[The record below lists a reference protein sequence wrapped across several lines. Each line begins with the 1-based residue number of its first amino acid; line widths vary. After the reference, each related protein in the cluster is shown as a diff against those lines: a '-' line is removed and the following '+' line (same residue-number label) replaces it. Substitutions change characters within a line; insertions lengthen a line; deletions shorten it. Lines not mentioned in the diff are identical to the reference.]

1 MSHPLQPD
9 TALCTPD
16 TVPAAQDAAA
26 HARSQFPRGLYQP
39 EGSFRFAMDA
49 LLLARFALPASGS
62 RKECTVADLGTGCGV
77 VALAMLLDA
86 PSMTATGLDIDP
98 ALAAAAQTNAAS
110 LGLEDRFA
118 ARTGN
123 LADVRTMLAAETFDL
138 VVSNPPYR
146 RADQG
151 RHSAT
156 QLRTNALFETAG
168 GLETFVS
175 AAGYLVRNKGR
186 FCCIYPA
193 ERLTEL
199 MTALAAARLEPKHLR
214 LVHSKQDREAVLVL
228 LEARKNANSGCI
240 IHPPLIL
247 YSGEGEATTL
257 TPQALAFCPHL
268 ACNARGHHQIGDSA

>member
-1 MSHPLQPD
+1 MTHHTANAQPPCD
-9 TALCTPD
+9 VTTFE
-16 TVPAAQDAAA
+16 AADQRQ
-26 HARSQFPRGLYQP
+26 ARSQFPRGLHQP

-49 LLLARFALPASGS
+49 LLLARFALPAATSK
-62 RKECTVADLGTGCGV
+62 KERTVADLGTGCGV

-86 PSMTATGLDIDP
+86 PQLTATGLDIDP
-98 ALAAAAQTNAAS
+98 ALTAAAQANAET
-110 LGLEDRFA
+110 LGLAERFT
-118 ARTGN
+118 ARTAD
-123 LADVRTMLAAETFDL
+123 LADIRNALPAESFDL

-151 RHSAT
+151 RHAAT
-156 QLRTNALFETAG
+156 QQRTNALFETAG
-168 GLETFVS
+168 GLETFVN

-193 ERLTEL
+193 ERLAEL
-199 MTALAAARLEPKHLR
+199 MNALTAARLEPKHLR
-214 LVHSKQDREAVLVL
+214 MVHSKTDREAVLVL
-228 LEARKNANSGCI
+228 LEARKNANSGCT

-268 ACNARGHHQIGDSA
+268 ACNARGHQPTGDSA

>member
-9 TALCTPD
+9 NPASTPCTEP
-16 TVPAAQDAAA
+16 PSPEAAA
-26 HARSQFPRGLYQP
+26 HARSQFPRGLFQP

-49 LLLARFALPASGS
+49 LLLARFALPAPASK
-62 RKECTVADLGTGCGV
+62 KERTFADLGTGCGV

-86 PSMTATGLDIDP
+86 PHLFATGLDLNP
-98 ALAAAAQTNAAS
+98 ALTAAAQTNAAA
-110 LGLEDRFA
+110 LGLADRFD
-118 ARTGN
+118 ARTGD
-123 LADVRTMLAAETFDL
+123 LADVRTVLDAESFDL

-156 QLRTNALFETAG
+156 QERTNALFETAG

-193 ERLTEL
+193 ERLAEL
-199 MTALAAARLEPKHLR
+199 MTALAAVRLEPKHLR

-228 LEARKNANSGCI
+228 LEARKNANPGCT

-268 ACNARGHHQIGDSA
+268 ACNARGHHQTGDSA